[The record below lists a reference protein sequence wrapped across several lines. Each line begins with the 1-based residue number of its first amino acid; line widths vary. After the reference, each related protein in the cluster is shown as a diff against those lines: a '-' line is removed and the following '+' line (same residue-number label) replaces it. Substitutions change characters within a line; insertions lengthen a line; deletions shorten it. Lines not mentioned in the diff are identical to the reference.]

1 MKRIFAIGMILLA
14 LFGCK
19 EKDKTADISALYD
32 GDISCT
38 VRIEVQSQP
47 AADYII
53 SFKRAEQTDTVEIL
67 SPASVDGIT
76 AHIQRG
82 SATISF
88 DGRYLQTLLP
98 SYWGASPADVMSAV
112 FDDLAQS
119 TPQRTVIDE
128 QIMLEYKEL
137 TDGVEMHRYVYLNKE
152 SLAFEKAEI
161 EIDGEILLYVNCTN
175 FQAY

>member
-1 MKRIFAIGMILLA
+1 MKRIFAIGMILLV

-19 EKDKTADISALYD
+19 EKDNTKDISALYD

-38 VRIEVQSQP
+38 VRIEVQSEP
-47 AADYII
+47 AAEYII
-53 SFKRAEQTDTVEIL
+53 SFKREAQRDTVEII

-76 AHIQRG
+76 AQIERG
-82 SATISF
+82 SAAISYN
-88 DGRYLQTLLP
+88 GKYLQTLLP

-112 FDDLAQS
+112 FDDLATS
-119 TPQRTVIDE
+119 TPQRTVTDE

-137 TDGVEMHRYVYLNKE
+137 TESAEMYRYVYLNKDT
-152 SLAFEKAEI
+152 LAFERAEI
-161 EIDGEILLYVNCTN
+161 EIDGEVLLRVSCTS

>member
-1 MKRIFAIGMILLA
+1 MKRIFAIGMILLV

-19 EKDKTADISALYD
+19 EKDNTKDISALYD

-38 VRIEVQSQP
+38 VRIEVQSEP
-47 AADYII
+47 AAEYII
-53 SFKRAEQTDTVEIL
+53 SFKREAQHDTVEIL

-76 AHIQRG
+76 AQIERG
-82 SATISF
+82 SAAISYN
-88 DGRYLQTLLP
+88 GKYLQTLLP

-112 FDDLAQS
+112 FDCLAES
-119 TPQRTVIDE
+119 TPERTVTDDK
-128 QIMLEYKEL
+128 IMLEYKEV
-137 TDGVEMHRYVYLNKE
+137 TDDGEIYRYVWLNKE

-161 EIDGEILLYVNCTN
+161 EIDGQVLLRVSCTS